1 MPEEGGGGTRRLSR
15 TLPRYGVAAGVGSR
29 APGAAP
35 PDRRPT
41 AIDAGWTTDLRAAAS
56 SSPPFPESGR
66 PPESLSEDSDCS
78 SASDSDPSGGEGV
91 PPLAGEDDD
100 EDLVC
105 EEEGGG
111 EGGAEGAR
119 PRLAQQPVHPLET
132 ISEGDEGCCSSSLAL
147 SGEGIIGNSPNF
159 LGTSDYSSSGTEDD
173 EEEDSTLKLSPG
185 GTASHRLNSYTASS
199 SPSPSS
205 TSVNSED
212 EEDVVPRSHVA
223 GQVLLLGSP
232 QNCTGVGGFT
242 SRAGGAVRLPRL
254 KSMVTN
260 EDLTT
265 TECEEDFQ
273 WVRGSSPSYARAMG
287 IEEEEPSIPP
297 PNHPPP
303 DLPLPPPLP
312 ARETKCPSGKESR
325 SPHSCKCDGSDDEV
339 LFRRRSSR
347 GSNTDSSSALLESP
361 ARSRDSQPEDD
372 MESSYRST
380 TPRSKHESSP
390 YGGSLDRA
398 KSRRP
403 PPKLRPPLPP
413 SHPPPPLRQRPS
425 PSRNRKKEEDR
436 DSSSCRCSPA
446 SIHSLEGYRRLVEE
460 SREDDDDEEEDEE
473 DEDGYDPYER
483 RPLSMGDYES
493 SPQRQTH
500 SPLSHYS
507 CPRSRRS
514 RSRSY
519 QRSIASPRPPQCAN
533 AVAHRHPMCTSPCC
547 HYVDQEHEDM
557 QLSVPTPYDL
567 YRWKFLLKGGSLVS
581 EFEERVLRLEGEKE
595 SLRLQ
600 VSVLSEQI
608 EAQAEKICDL
618 EKALGES
625 RRRAAHTE
633 DLLQREM
640 LTRSS
645 LETQKLELLSAASDV
660 RLHHAALERE
670 NLQLRDQIAAL
681 GGAGR
686 PQMQRRPNGGGLG
699 VIVNGDEEEDGVEQG
714 SRGMRP
720 GGRMRPSVRDE
731 GPMVTSTP
739 MAAAPPVVENGISG
753 ASGMDAFGHGGH
765 QGPYSGS
772 PSPSPISSTLSGG
785 SPRRIGY
792 IGNSLDDGHETRDP
806 PPPAPR
812 TPPASYRRKVDQ
824 AQFGGTLPRQQT
836 TLPLGSSETT
846 TLTATDSLRQTVPRK
861 GVAFGR
867 GLPHSASS
875 YSSSQIPHQIN
886 AHPYYSMSSVS
897 IASFASTPSYHTYHS
912 PITTL
917 QQIQAE
923 HANSTAYSARV
934 LRRSGAN
941 TTGAAAPVVTPT
953 SRPAGIR
960 SCSAPNLAET
970 EKVIEDCQPNGYA
983 HLDDAVEGTQE
994 KGVAQ
999 GENGNDLSPQPSP
1012 SLQGGK
1018 PKGIKKIFGKLKRS
1032 GSGNLEDLPE
1042 GDFRRGGVRST
1053 AGPRLGWTKDSPQLK
1068 LEPEAPIGSW
1078 GVDEVC
1084 AWLESLGL
1092 GAYVAEA
1099 KRWGASGLKLL
1110 DSQPSDLEKEMG
1122 IKNPLHRKKLQLAVM
1137 ARRGPDCPGWD
1148 PGLGAADIAERGGGA
1163 SVSVGGVGAA
1173 LGTGWVL
1180 RWLDDVGLPQHK
1192 EVFGASCIDA
1202 RLLHRLTVEEATTL
1216 LHITSTLHLASI
1228 RRGIQ
1233 VLRDFNFDPT
1243 CLIRRSV
1250 PADDIIRGDG
1260 VEGEAATTPPMINP
1274 SEVALWT
1281 NHRVMEW
1288 LRAVDLAEY
1297 APNLRGSGVH
1307 GALMVYEP
1315 RFTADLLA
1323 TLLSIPPSKT
1333 LLRRHLSTHFKD
1345 LVGRSV
1351 IGEKRE
1357 AEATPGYVP
1366 LTATAK
1372 VKVTKKSQFSLKRKK
1387 SRTDFDLEDLICPLV
1402 STGRSSPDHNPSGD
1416 KAGNGDSVDH
1426 EAVQGVEDV
1435 SQENRNSLGLLCND
1449 NLAHL
1454 ERTSNV

>member
-1 MPEEGGGGTRRLSR
+1 MV
-15 TLPRYGVAAGVGSR
+15 PRFGVSAGFLASR
-29 APGAAP
+29 AVAP
-35 PDRRPT
+35 PDSSPVQ
-41 AIDAGWTTDLRAAAS
+41 GWTPPAALPS
-56 SSPPFPESGR
+56 DSGR
-66 PPESLSEDSDCS
+66 PPEDDYDDSEGSSTVSEDSPGD
-78 SASDSDPSGGEGV
+78 A
-91 PPLAGEDDD
+91 PLAE
-100 EDLVC
+100 EDL

-111 EGGAEGAR
+111 EGGAEGSR
-119 PRLAQQPVHPLET
+119 TRLAQQPIHPLET

-147 SGEGIIGNSPNF
+147 SAEGVIGNSPNF
-159 LGTSDYSSSGTEDD
+159 LGTSDYSSTGTEED
-173 EEEDSTLKLSPG
+173 EEEDSTLKHSPR
-185 GTASHRLNSYTASS
+185 GTSHRLNSYTPSTSA
-199 SPSPSS
+199 SPSS
-205 TSVNSED
+205 DNSED
-212 EEDVVPRSHVA
+212 EAEEDARS
-223 GQVLLLGSP
+223 GGETLLLGGVEGEE
-232 QNCTGVGGFT
+232 CAGVGGSS
-242 SRAGGAVRLPRL
+242 SRGAGGGVRLPRL

-273 WVRGSSPSYARAMG
+273 WVRGSSPTYTRAMG
-287 IEEEEPSIPP
+287 VEEEDRPSVPP
-297 PNHPPP
+297 PSHPPP
-303 DLPLPPPLP
+303 ALPLPPPLP
-312 ARETKCPSGKESR
+312 ARETKKKR
-325 SPHSCKCDGSDDEV
+325 SPSRSCKCEGSDDEV
-339 LFRRRSSR
+339 IRRPRRSSR
-347 GSNTDSSSALLESP
+347 GSDSSSALPESP
-361 ARSRDSQPEDD
+361 SRSRDEVDS
-372 MESSYRST
+372 MESSCRSL

-390 YGGSLDRA
+390 YGGSLDRV
-398 KSRRP
+398 RHRP

-425 PSRNRKKEEDR
+425 PRRTAPRDNED
-436 DSSSCRCSPA
+436 SSCRCSPA
-446 SIHSLEGYRRLVEE
+446 SVNSLEGYRRLVED
-460 SREDDDDEEEDEE
+460 SREEDEDDDEEDEDE
-473 DEDGYDPYER
+473 EDGYDPYER
-483 RPLSMGDYES
+483 RPLSMGDYDS
-493 SPQRQTH
+493 SPARQTH
-500 SPLSHYS
+500 SPLSHCS

-519 QRSIASPRPPQCAN
+519 QRSLTSPRPQFPP
-533 AVAHRHPMCTSPCC
+533 AHRHSACTSPCC
-547 HYVDQEHEDM
+547 HYGDQERDDM
-557 QLSVPTPYDL
+557 QLTIPTPYDL
-567 YRWKFLLKGGSLVS
+567 YRWKFLLKGGNLVS

-600 VSVLSEQI
+600 VSVLTEQI

-670 NLQLRDQIAAL
+670 NLQLREQIAAL
-681 GGAGR
+681 GGGR
-686 PQMQRRPNGGGLG
+686 IQRRPNGAGLG
-699 VIVNGDEEEDGVEQG
+699 VLVNGDEEEEGGVVEAA
-714 SRGMRP
+714 RGVR
-720 GGRMRPSVRDE
+720 GRMRPAARED
-731 GPMVTSTP
+731 MVTSTP
-739 MAAAPPVVENGISG
+739 MAAPPPPVENGIAG
-753 ASGMDAFGHGGH
+753 SGMDGFGSGAH
-765 QGPYSGS
+765 QGQFSGS

-785 SPRRIGY
+785 SPRRLGY
-792 IGNSLDDGHETRDP
+792 IGNSLDDGHDARDP

-836 TLPLGSSETT
+836 TLPLGSSETSTIT
-846 TLTATDSLRQTVPRK
+846 TTDSLRQTVPRK

-923 HANSTAYSARV
+923 HSTAYSARAR
-934 LRRSGAN
+934 RRSGAN
-941 TTGAAAPVVTPT
+941 NTAGTAAPVVTPT

-983 HLDDAVEGTQE
+983 HVDDNVDGGPD
-994 KGVAQ
+994 KGYGQ
-999 GENGNDLSPQPSP
+999 GENGTDLSPQPSP

-1032 GSGNLEDLPE
+1032 GSGNLEDLTD

-1053 AGPRLGWTKDSPQLK
+1053 AGPRLGWTKDSLHQK

-1099 KRWGASGLKLL
+1099 KRWSVSGVKLL
-1110 DSQPSDLEKEMG
+1110 EAQQSDLEKEMG

-1137 ARRGPDCPGWD
+1137 ARRGPDSPGWD

-1173 LGTGWVL
+1173 LGCGWVL

-1192 EVFGASCIDA
+1192 EVFSASCIDA
-1202 RLLHRLTVEEATTL
+1202 RVLHRLTVEEATTL

-1260 VEGEAATTPPMINP
+1260 VEGETATTPPVINP

-1307 GALMVYEP
+1307 GALMVYET
-1315 RFTADLLA
+1315 RFNADLLA

-1387 SRTDFDLEDLICPLV
+1387 SRTDFDLDDLICPLA

-1416 KAGNGDSVDH
+1416 KAGNGDSVDL
-1426 EAVQGVEDV
+1426 EAVRGVEDV
-1435 SQENRNSLGLLCND
+1435 CQENHSSPGLLCND